1 RISDDAVVAAAT
13 LSHRYISER
22 FLPDK
27 AIDLV
32 DEAASKLRLEAD
44 SMPAELEKVTRR
56 IMQLDIE
63 LAALKK
69 ETDASAVERRN
80 KIERERAGLS
90 ESSSQMKARW
100 ENEKAVMKRL
110 RELKEKLETARTDA
124 DLLQRKGDLEKVA
137 EIRYGVI
144 PSLEKEQEKLQKD
157 LEKIQGN
164 QPLMKQVVDAE

>member
-1 RISDDAVVAAAT
+1 ISDDAVVSAAT

-44 SMPAELEKVTRR
+44 SMPQELENVTRR

-69 ETDASAVERRN
+69 EVDPSAVERRA
-80 KIERERAGLS
+80 KIEKERAGLEERS
-90 ESSSQMKARW
+90 TQMKTRW
-100 ENEKAVMKRL
+100 ENEKRIVKRL
-110 RELKEKLETARTDA
+110 REIKEKVESERTRA
-124 DLLQRKGDLEKVA
+124 ELLQRQGELEKVA

-144 PSLEKEQEKLQKD
+144 PGLEKEQEKLQKD
-157 LEKIQGN
+157 LQKIQG
-164 QPLMKQVVDAE
+164 